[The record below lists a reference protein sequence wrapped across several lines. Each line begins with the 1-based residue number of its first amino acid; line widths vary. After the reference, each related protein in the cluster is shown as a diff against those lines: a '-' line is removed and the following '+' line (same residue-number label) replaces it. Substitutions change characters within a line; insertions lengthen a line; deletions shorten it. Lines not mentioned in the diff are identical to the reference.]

1 MLNRRQWLQAS
12 GGAMAGFLPAFA
24 LPAWAQTARNAYSL
38 HIGVNRTNPAAYPG
52 GISDLNGCVSDAEAY
67 KKIAIQ
73 AGFRKS
79 HLMTDSKATIG
90 EVARYIHYAADHI
103 RSGDLFFVSYAGHG
117 ASVRD
122 ASGDEPDGRDETWCL
137 YDGLLLDDYL
147 YSLWARFDA
156 GVRLLVI
163 SDSCHSGSVARVQA
177 AARAMNRA
185 LSRGGSQSRSLA
197 PRGGDERKAT
207 ERYVQRLEQLGNI
220 EVEHPTSDLR
230 PRAISDQQA
239 AEAYRYRARDYRA
252 QQEVANN
259 RPGDVR
265 ASGILL
271 AACQDHQVSWENSVG
286 RQGGLF
292 TKAVEKAFV
301 NRNNYAGYS
310 IWQQHIASQIGESQT
325 PNFFAFGHE
334 DADFFNQV
342 PFTI

>member
-1 MLNRRQWLQAS
+1 M
-12 GGAMAGFLPAFA
+12 
-24 LPAWAQTARNAYSL
+24 
-38 HIGVNRTNPAAYPG
+38 
-52 GISDLNGCVSDAEAY
+52 
-67 KKIAIQ
+67 
-73 AGFRKS
+73 
-79 HLMTDSKATIG
+79 
-90 EVARYIHYAADHI
+90 
-103 RSGDLFFVSYAGHG
+103 
-117 ASVRD
+117 
-122 ASGDEPDGRDETWCL
+122 
-137 YDGLLLDDYL
+137 
-147 YSLWARFDA
+147 
-156 GVRLLVI
+156 
-163 SDSCHSGSVARVQA
+163 
-177 AARAMNRA
+177 
-185 LSRGGSQSRSLA
+185 
-197 PRGGDERKAT
+197 
-207 ERYVQRLEQLGNI
+207 
-220 EVEHPTSDLR
+220 R

-334 DADFFNQV
+334 AADFFNQV